1 MKKVII
7 LFIVLILLYASFS
20 FKKEEEIKLPKTVDY
35 VEIKEIST
43 STEDVIDI
51 VTSIEEVEIVKD
63 INLDIPFT
71 SQAPTT
77 NWDEPFQNAC
87 EEASILMVDYYY
99 ANEELPSNEEIEII
113 LLDMVEWQEN
123 NWKEHS
129 NLPIIK
135 VADLVKELF
144 GYSTEIIQDLNEEK
158 IESYLDNGYPI
169 IVPANGK
176 LLDNPNF
183 RNGGPE
189 YHMLVIKGYVDDKY
203 ITNDPGTRNG
213 FEFIYTKEN
222 LLESIAD
229 WDNEKSHADTGLK
242 NGLIIYLD

>member
-1 MKKVII
+1 MKKYYA
-7 LFIVLILLYASFS
+7 LFLISFALWVYKS
-20 FKKEEEIKLPKTVDY
+20 YLHKDELKIDLPKTLDY
-35 VEIKEIST
+35 IEIKEYKEDNST
-43 STEDVIDI
+43 STEEVIEK
-51 VTSIEEVEIVKD
+51 S

-71 SQAPTT
+71 SQAPTA

-99 ANEELPSNEEIEII
+99 NNKELPSNEEIENIF
-113 LLDMVEWQEN
+113 LDMVKWQED
-123 NWKEHS
+123 NWGEHS
-129 NLPIIK
+129 NLPILE
-135 VADLVKELF
+135 VSNLVKELF
-144 GYSTEIIQDLNEEK
+144 GYNTEIVNDLNEEK

-169 IVPANGK
+169 TIPANGK

-183 RNGGPE
+183 NNGGPE

-213 FEFIYTKEN
+213 ADFIYTKEN

-229 WDNEKSHADTGLK
+229 WDNEKSHTDMGLK
-242 NGLIIYLD
+242 NGLIIYFD